1 MADIPVELHLTPV
14 PGQDG
19 CRYQQSV
26 IEDANDLVDDEIPV
40 FDSAGTTDL
49 DFSFSF
55 EVPDGWDGTTAPV
68 VSITSHFNGI
78 TGKYRIQFLYA
89 SSAKTITGDPAA
101 YDETADVTS
110 ATGDTV
116 PGTARIMHEASKALT
131 VGNFTKKDIVKGRL
145 RRVLSD
151 TTNDT
156 VTADQTID
164 GAVVYFAVA

>member
-1 MADIPVELHLTPV
+1 MADIAVELHLTPV

-26 IEDANDLVDDEIPV
+26 IEDANDLVDNEVPV

-55 EVPDGWDGTTAPV
+55 EVPDGWDGSTAPV
-68 VSITSHFNGI
+68 VSVTSHFNGI
-78 TGKYRIQFLYA
+78 TGKYREQLLYV
-89 SSAKTITGDPAA
+89 SSTKAVTGDPSAF
-101 YDETADVTS
+101 DETADITS

-116 PGTARIMHEASKALT
+116 PGTARVRHEASTALT
-131 VGNFTKKDIVKGRL
+131 AGNFVKKEIVIGLL

-156 VTADQTID
+156 VTADQQID
-164 GAVVYFAVA
+164 GAVVYFTAA